1 MKLGRFRIH
10 IGRYWWI
17 QLDKPARIYR
27 LLWLW
32 IVKEVSPDKVDTDR
46 FTESPEYLPNST
58 MIKDGRRYRYLK
70 ME

>member
-1 MKLGRFRIH
+1 M
-10 IGRYWWI
+10 
-17 QLDKPARIYR
+17 DKPARIYR